1 MIKKATLG
9 EHNWKK
15 KKDGNLAELKVKV
28 KKIIVHPDFDKVTV
42 NNDITILYLAK
53 GDISRLYDKRAPA
66 MREIIMLLF

>member
-1 MIKKATLG
+1 M
-9 EHNWKK
+9 
-15 KKDGNLAELKVKV
+15 

-42 NNDITILYLAK
+42 NNDITILYLTK